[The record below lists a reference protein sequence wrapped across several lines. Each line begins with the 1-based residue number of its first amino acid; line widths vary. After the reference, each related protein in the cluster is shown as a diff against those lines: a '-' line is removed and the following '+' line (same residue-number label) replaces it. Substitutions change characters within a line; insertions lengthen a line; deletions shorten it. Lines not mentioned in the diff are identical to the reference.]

1 MFRSV
6 LPNNTAMLELQ
17 RERTAGRGREGLRAR
32 SFSYQTGPLDTEKN
46 GIKGAWFGPNYC
58 LFYFVFFISAV
69 IVWKSLF
76 LNIIRFTD

>member
-1 MFRSV
+1 MYGPSH
-6 LPNNTAMLELQ
+6 NTRTPLALLELQ
-17 RERTAGRGREGLRAR
+17 
-32 SFSYQTGPLDTEKN
+32 GPDCPAPAVGSLDSGKMELN
-46 GIKGAWFGPNYC
+46 GAWFGPNYC